1 MLELTV
7 TNVANSNCQVC
18 LSCILAEDLKVK
30 EKTRGVLLGIFR
42 GGMPPG
48 SPNPDPI
55 SDEKTLFFEPIFK
68 PGL

>member
-1 MLELTV
+1 MFTLENGPSHFLG
-7 TNVANSNCQVC
+7 
-18 LSCILAEDLKVK
+18 

-55 SDEKTLFFEPIFK
+55 SDEKTLFLEPIFK